1 MFNRNLTDF
10 FAHLYRAAA
19 CDAALLR
26 RYPKLAWSALG
37 AVVVPALYALIVLSS
52 VWDSNARTSQL
63 PVALVNQDAGLRY
76 GSRDV
81 NLGAEV
87 FQAIRAHGLFGYRD
101 FSDADAA
108 RRAVREGQLAFAVL
122 LPPDFSRQA
131 LLGTES
137 GAGHLILYLSEG
149 NNYAASGFAKRFAP
163 ELAHRV
169 NEALNERRWAL
180 VLESTAGSRRDL
192 NSLQQAVDALV
203 EGANKSASA
212 AHQVRQGSQIL
223 TAGTAEAS
231 DAGQRLQGTTAQL
244 AVGAAEMGSGLRQL
258 GSGLRAA
265 DNNASLERDVQ
276 ALRQGGSALQR
287 GHTELGAGLQQ
298 LQAGADSLR
307 DGVSTFKLEAGNWWL
322 IGTDFAQAAG
332 TLQSGAEQLE
342 LGLGMA
348 RGAQGRLAD
357 GTQRFVDGA
366 EQLADG
372 LLRHST
378 AIGQMVAGLPDEA
391 SIKSFAVGAAKV
403 SAATSTL
410 ADGLHQLRA
419 GQAQLHQ
426 GQVRLEVGSAELA
439 ANLRQLQAS
448 LPAGKPSPEG
458 TAAGL
463 AQSVQPVLEL
473 VAQVPNEGAGFA
485 PNFVPLAL
493 WMGALMMAF
502 LFHFRQLPMD
512 LMAAPRAA
520 TVAGRLF
527 FPALLTAGQS
537 LVMLA
542 ILVGVLQMQTQR
554 LLPVAVTLV
563 LASLLFLCL
572 IFALVHL
579 FGDVGKM
586 VAVLLLVVQ
595 MSSAGL
601 LLPIEL
607 TPPLF
612 QTMHRWLPLS
622 WVVHAF
628 RASMFGAYDGA
639 WVNDWAAMLATGAA
653 ALVVAWFFGRWR
665 PVKARAYRASM
676 EVERRAA
683 NCALTP
689 DPAAGSGQRAQD
701 GKLLAT
707 PADQGLQR
715 RDATD

>member
-1 MFNRNLTDF
+1 MFNRNLTGF

-52 VWDSNARTSQL
+52 VWDSNARTAQL

-76 GSRDV
+76 GIRDV

-87 FQAIRAHGLFGYRD
+87 FEAMRAHGLFGYRD

-108 RRAVREGQLAFAVL
+108 RRAVREGKLAFAVL
-122 LPPDFSRQA
+122 LPPDFSRRA
-131 LLGTES
+131 LLGSES

-169 NEALNERRWAL
+169 NETLNERRWAL
-180 VLESTAGSRRDL
+180 VLESTAGSKRDL
-192 NSLQQAVDALV
+192 NSLRQAVDALV
-203 EGANKSASA
+203 EGADRSASA
-212 AHQVRQGSQIL
+212 AHQVRQGNQIL
-223 TAGTAEAS
+223 AAGTAEAS
-231 DAGQRLQGTTAQL
+231 DAGQRLQGATAQL
-244 AVGAAEMGSGLRQL
+244 AVGATELGSGLRQL
-258 GSGLRAA
+258 GSGLRALDSKA
-265 DNNASLERDVQ
+265 LLERDVH
-276 ALRQGGSALQR
+276 ALRQGGNALQR
-287 GHTELGAGLQQ
+287 DQFEFGAG
-298 LQAGADSLR
+298 D
-307 DGVSTFKLEAGNWWL
+307 WWF

-348 RGAQGRLAD
+348 RAAQGRLAD
-357 GTQRFVDGA
+357 GTRRFVDGA
-366 EQLADG
+366 DQLADG

-378 AIGQMVAGLPDEA
+378 AIGQLVEGLPDEA
-391 SIKSFAVGAAKV
+391 SIRSFAAGAAEV

-410 ADGLHQLRA
+410 SGGLHQLRD
-419 GQAQLHQ
+419 GQAQLYE
-426 GQVRLEVGSAELA
+426 GQARLDKGSAELA
-439 ANLRQLQAS
+439 ANLRLLQAS

-493 WMGALMMAF
+493 WMGAVMMAF

-542 ILVGVLQMQTQR
+542 ILVGLLQVQTQR

-563 LASLLFLCL
+563 SASLLFLCL

-595 MSSAGL
+595 MSSAGV

-607 TPPLF
+607 TPSLF

-628 RASMFGAYDGA
+628 RASMFGAYDGV
-639 WVNDWAAMLATGAA
+639 WIGEWAAMLFTGAA
-653 ALVVAWFFGRWR
+653 ALALSVIFGRWQ

-683 NCALTP
+683 NRALTP
-689 DPAAGSGQRAQD
+689 DPQAGSGQRAQD
-701 GKLLAT
+701 GMRLAA
-707 PADQGLQR
+707 PAAEGLPR

>member
-1 MFNRNLTDF
+1 MFNRNLTGF

-52 VWDSNARTSQL
+52 VWDSNARTAQL

-76 GSRDV
+76 GIRDV

-87 FQAIRAHGLFGYRD
+87 FEAMRAHGLFGYRD

-122 LPPDFSRQA
+122 LPPDFSRRA
-131 LLGTES
+131 LLGSES

-169 NEALNERRWAL
+169 NETLNERRWAL
-180 VLESTAGSRRDL
+180 VLESTAGSKRDL
-192 NSLQQAVDALV
+192 NSLRQAVDALV
-203 EGANKSASA
+203 EGADRSASA
-212 AHQVRQGSQIL
+212 AHQVRQGNQIL
-223 TAGTAEAS
+223 AAGTAEAS
-231 DAGQRLQGTTAQL
+231 DAGQRLQGATAQL
-244 AVGAAEMGSGLRQL
+244 AVGATELGSGLRQL
-258 GSGLRAA
+258 GSGLRAVDSKA
-265 DNNASLERDVQ
+265 LLERDVQ
-276 ALRQGGSALQR
+276 ALRQGGNALQR
-287 GHTELGAGLQQ
+287 DQSEFGAGLQQ
-298 LQAGADSLR
+298 LQVGAGSLR
-307 DGVSTFKLEAGNWWL
+307 EGAAAMKFGAGDWWF

-348 RGAQGRLAD
+348 RAAQGRLAD
-357 GTQRFVDGA
+357 GTRRFVDGA
-366 EQLADG
+366 DQLADG
-372 LLRHST
+372 LLHHST
-378 AIGQMVAGLPDEA
+378 AIGQLVEGLPDEA
-391 SIKSFAVGAAKV
+391 SIRSFAAGAAEV

-410 ADGLHQLRA
+410 SGGLHQLRD
-419 GQAQLHQ
+419 GQAQLYE
-426 GQVRLEVGSAELA
+426 GQARLDKGSAELA
-439 ANLRQLQAS
+439 ANLRLLQAS

-463 AQSVQPVLEL
+463 AQSVQPVLEM

-493 WMGALMMAF
+493 WMGAVMMAF
-502 LFHFRQLPMD
+502 LFHFRQLPID

-542 ILVGVLQMQTQR
+542 ILVGLLQVQTQR

-563 LASLLFLCL
+563 SASLLFLCL

-595 MSSAGL
+595 MSSAGV

-607 TPPLF
+607 TPSLF

-628 RASMFGAYDGA
+628 RASMFGAYDGV
-639 WVNDWAAMLATGAA
+639 WIGEWAAMLFTGAA
-653 ALVVAWFFGRWR
+653 ALALSVIFGRWQ

-683 NCALTP
+683 NRALAP
-689 DPAAGSGQRAQD
+689 DPQAGPGQRAQD
-701 GKLLAT
+701 GMRLAA
-707 PADQGLQR
+707 PAAEGLPR

>member
-1 MFNRNLTDF
+1 MLIANLTEF
-10 FAHLYRAAA
+10 FAQVHRAAA

-63 PVALVNQDAGLRY
+63 PVALVNQDTGLRY
-76 GSRDV
+76 GIRDV

-87 FQAIRAHGLFGYRD
+87 FQAMRADGLFGYRD
-101 FSDADAA
+101 FNDADTA
-108 RRAVREGQLAFAVL
+108 RRAVREGQFAFAVL
-122 LPPDFSRQA
+122 LPPDFSRRA
-131 LLGTES
+131 LLGSES

-169 NEALNERRWAL
+169 NETLNESRWAL
-180 VLESTAGSRRDL
+180 VLESTAGSKRDL
-192 NSLQQAVDALV
+192 NSLRQAVDALV
-203 EGANKSASA
+203 EGANKSAAA
-212 AHQVRQGSQIL
+212 AHQVRQGSQTL
-223 TAGTAEAS
+223 AAGTAEAS
-231 DAGQRLQGTTAQL
+231 DAGQRLQGATAPL
-244 AVGAAEMGSGLRQL
+244 AVEASKLGLGLRQL
-258 GSGLRAA
+258 GSGLRAV
-265 DNNASLERDVQ
+265 DSKDLLERDVQ

-307 DGVSTFKLEAGNWWL
+307 DGVSSFKLEAGNWWF
-322 IGTDFAQAAG
+322 IGTEFAQAAG
-332 TLQSGAEQLE
+332 ALQSGAEQLE
-342 LGLGMA
+342 LGLGTA
-348 RGAQGRLAD
+348 RAAQGRLVD
-357 GTQRFVDGA
+357 GTQRFVDGSN
-366 EQLADG
+366 QLADG
-372 LLRHST
+372 LLRQSA
-378 AIGQMVAGLPDEA
+378 AIGQLVSGLPDDA
-391 SIKSFAVGAAKV
+391 SIESFAAGAAEV

-410 ADGLHQLRA
+410 AGGLHQLRD
-419 GQAQLHQ
+419 GQTQLHQ
-426 GQVRLEVGSAELA
+426 GQVRLEAGSAELA
-439 ANLRQLQAS
+439 THLRQLQAS
-448 LPAGKPSPEG
+448 LPAGKAAPEG

-463 AQSVQPVLEL
+463 AQSVQPVLEM

-493 WMGALMMAF
+493 WMGAVMTAF
-502 LFHFRQLPMD
+502 LFHFRQLPID

-542 ILVGVLQMQTQR
+542 ILVGLLQMQTQR
-554 LLPVAVTLV
+554 LLPVAVTL
-563 LASLLFLCL
+563 LSASLLFLCL

-595 MSSAGL
+595 MSSAGV

-612 QTMHRWLPLS
+612 QAMHRWLPLS

-628 RASMFGAYDGA
+628 RASMFGAYEGA
-639 WVNDWAAMLATGAA
+639 WVSDWVAMLFTGSA
-653 ALVVAWFFGRWR
+653 ALAVAVIFGRWR
-665 PVKARAYRASM
+665 PVKASAYRASL

-683 NCALTP
+683 DCALTA
-689 DPAAGSGQRAQD
+689 DPAAGARQRAQD
-701 GKLLAT
+701 GERLAA
-707 PADQGLQR
+707 PAGQGLPR

>member
-1 MFNRNLTDF
+1 MFNRNLTGF

-52 VWDSNARTSQL
+52 VWDSNARTAQL

-76 GSRDV
+76 GIRDV

-87 FQAIRAHGLFGYRD
+87 FEAMRAHGLFGYRD

-122 LPPDFSRQA
+122 LPPDFSRRA
-131 LLGTES
+131 LLGSES

-169 NEALNERRWAL
+169 NETLNERRWAL
-180 VLESTAGSRRDL
+180 VLESTAGSKRDL
-192 NSLQQAVDALV
+192 NSLRQAVDALV
-203 EGANKSASA
+203 EGADRSASA
-212 AHQVRQGSQIL
+212 AHQVRQGNQIL
-223 TAGTAEAS
+223 AAGTAEAS
-231 DAGQRLQGTTAQL
+231 DAGQRLQGATAQL
-244 AVGAAEMGSGLRQL
+244 AVGATELGSGLRQL
-258 GSGLRAA
+258 GSGLRALDSKA
-265 DNNASLERDVQ
+265 LLERDVH
-276 ALRQGGSALQR
+276 ALRQGGNALQR
-287 GHTELGAGLQQ
+287 DQFEFGAG
-298 LQAGADSLR
+298 D
-307 DGVSTFKLEAGNWWL
+307 WWF

-342 LGLGMA
+342 LGLGTA
-348 RGAQGRLAD
+348 TAAQGRLVD
-357 GTQRFVDGA
+357 GTQRFVDGTN
-366 EQLADG
+366 QLADG

-378 AIGQMVAGLPDEA
+378 AIGQLVSGLPDEA
-391 SIKSFAVGAAKV
+391 SIRSFAAGAAQV

-410 ADGLHQLRA
+410 SGGLHQLRD
-419 GQAQLHQ
+419 GQAQLYE
-426 GQVRLEVGSAELA
+426 GQARLDKGSAELA
-439 ANLRQLQAS
+439 ANLRLLQAS

-463 AQSVQPVLEL
+463 AQSVQPVLEM

-493 WMGALMMAF
+493 WMGAVMMAF

-542 ILVGVLQMQTQR
+542 ILVGLLQVQTQR

-563 LASLLFLCL
+563 SASLLFLCL

-595 MSSAGL
+595 MSSAGV

-607 TPPLF
+607 TPSLF

-628 RASMFGAYDGA
+628 RASMFGAYDGV
-639 WVNDWAAMLATGAA
+639 WIGEWAAMLFTGAA
-653 ALVVAWFFGRWR
+653 ALALSVIFGRWQ

-683 NCALTP
+683 NRALTP
-689 DPAAGSGQRAQD
+689 DPQAGSGQRAQD
-701 GKLLAT
+701 GMRLAA
-707 PADQGLQR
+707 PAAEGLPR